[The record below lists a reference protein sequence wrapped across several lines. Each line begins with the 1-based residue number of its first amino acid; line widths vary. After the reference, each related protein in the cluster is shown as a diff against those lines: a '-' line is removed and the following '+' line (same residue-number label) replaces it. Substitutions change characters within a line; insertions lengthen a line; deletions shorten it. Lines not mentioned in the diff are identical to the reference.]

1 MASTYPWVTA
11 SITNAVVDLSYQTD
25 NLALFTDNL
34 KEAQTFLLRIK
45 LTDLW
50 ATSNNPFYKTIE
62 VTF

>member
-1 MASTYPWVTA
+1 MASTYPWVSATISA
-11 SITNAVVDLSYQTD
+11 ATVDLSYQTD

-50 ATSNNPFYKTIE
+50 ATNNNPFY
-62 VTF
+62 